1 MYNPINDRIN
11 NLMNQK
17 QMIESQLQNIQQL
30 ANIPPIN
37 INNQIT
43 PNMALNDFN
52 GKWVNNEQEARN
64 MMVNGLPSI
73 MLDRNDSSL
82 GDLFGLSQSDGANLV
97 LVGHARGGVDASGLL
112 DQDRSRRGLGD
123 EAEGTVSVNS
133 DDNGD
138 DHADLALGTFV
149 ELLGERHDVNA
160 LLAQSRTNR
169 GSRSCL
175 AGGNLQL
182 NVASDFLCHDKLH
195 LQNLW

>member
-73 MLDRNDSSL
+73 MLDRNDSVFYMKSL
-82 GDLFGLSQSDGANLV
+82 DGSFKKYRFQEETEPKKDNIEQRLDKLEAMILGLTNGNNINTKAEKETTMNGVVEIGFGLSFYSSYSV
-97 LVGHARGGVDASGLL
+97 EIGVTMVTY
-112 DQDRSRRGLGD
+112 RM
-123 EAEGTVSVNS
+123 T
-133 DDNGD
+133 
-138 DHADLALGTFV
+138 H
-149 ELLGERHDVNA
+149 
-160 LLAQSRTNR
+160 
-169 GSRSCL
+169 
-175 AGGNLQL
+175 
-182 NVASDFLCHDKLH
+182 
-195 LQNLW
+195 

>member
-43 PNMALNDFN
+43 PNVGLNDFN

-73 MLDRNDSSL
+73 MLDRNDSVFYMKSL
-82 GDLFGLSQSDGANLV
+82 DGSFKKY
-97 LVGHARGGVDASGLL
+97 RF
-112 DQDRSRRGLGD
+112 Q
-123 EAEGTVSVNS
+123 EETEPKK
-133 DDNGD
+133 DNIEQR
-138 DHADLALGTFV
+138 L
-149 ELLGERHDVNA
+149 
-160 LLAQSRTNR
+160 
-169 GSRSCL
+169 
-175 AGGNLQL
+175 
-182 NVASDFLCHDKLH
+182 DKLEAMI
-195 LQNLW
+195 LGLTNGSNINTRAEKETPRKELKA

>member
-17 QMIESQLQNIQQL
+17 QMIESQLQTIQQM

-73 MLDRNDSSL
+73 MLDRNDSVFYMKSL
-82 GDLFGLSQSDGANLV
+82 DGSFKKY
-97 LVGHARGGVDASGLL
+97 RF
-112 DQDRSRRGLGD
+112 Q
-123 EAEGTVSVNS
+123 EETEPKK
-133 DDNGD
+133 DNIEQR
-138 DHADLALGTFV
+138 L
-149 ELLGERHDVNA
+149 
-160 LLAQSRTNR
+160 
-169 GSRSCL
+169 
-175 AGGNLQL
+175 
-182 NVASDFLCHDKLH
+182 DKLEAMI
-195 LQNLW
+195 LGLTNGSNINIKAEKETPRKELKA

>member
-17 QMIESQLQNIQQL
+17 QMIESQLQTIQQM

-73 MLDRNDSSL
+73 MLDRNDSVFYMKSL
-82 GDLFGLSQSDGANLV
+82 DGSFKKYRFQS
-97 LVGHARGGVDASGLL
+97 HEPSIR
-112 DQDRSRRGLGD
+112 QHQRY
-123 EAEGTVSVNS
+123 
-133 DDNGD
+133 
-138 DHADLALGTFV
+138 
-149 ELLGERHDVNA
+149 
-160 LLAQSRTNR
+160 
-169 GSRSCL
+169 
-175 AGGNLQL
+175 
-182 NVASDFLCHDKLH
+182 
-195 LQNLW
+195 

>member
-17 QMIESQLQNIQQL
+17 QMIESQLQTIQQM

-73 MLDRNDSSL
+73 MLDRNDSVFYMKSL
-82 GDLFGLSQSDGANLV
+82 DGSFKKYRFQEETEPNSIRELEAFLSAMYGILEEMKTS
-97 LVGHARGGVDASGLL
+97 
-112 DQDRSRRGLGD
+112 
-123 EAEGTVSVNS
+123 
-133 DDNGD
+133 
-138 DHADLALGTFV
+138 
-149 ELLGERHDVNA
+149 
-160 LLAQSRTNR
+160 
-169 GSRSCL
+169 
-175 AGGNLQL
+175 
-182 NVASDFLCHDKLH
+182 SDFQEEREMVRDKLREMFSVY
-195 LQNLW
+195 Q

>member
-43 PNMALNDFN
+43 PNMGLNDFN

-73 MLDRNDSSL
+73 MLDRNDIDTIL
-82 GDLFGLSQSDGANLV
+82 AMSDGRTAINALKTN
-97 LVGHARGGVDASGLL
+97 DT
-112 DQDRSRRGLGD
+112 DI
-123 EAEGTVSVNS
+123 EGTEI
-133 DDNGD
+133 DDNI
-138 DHADLALGTFV
+138 ALMNSHFRKYIEAKKEYRKDNNEIDKKNSIR
-149 ELLGERHDVNA
+149 ELEAFLSAMYGILEEMKT
-160 LLAQSRTNR
+160 S
-169 GSRSCL
+169 
-175 AGGNLQL
+175 
-182 NVASDFLCHDKLH
+182 SDFQEEREMVRDKLREMFSVY
-195 LQNLW
+195 Q

>member
-17 QMIESQLQNIQQL
+17 QMIESQLQTIQQM

-73 MLDRNDSSL
+73 MLDRNDSVFYMKSL
-82 GDLFGLSQSDGANLV
+82 DGSFKKY
-97 LVGHARGGVDASGLL
+97 RF
-112 DQDRSRRGLGD
+112 Q
-123 EAEGTVSVNS
+123 EETEPKK
-133 DDNGD
+133 DNIEQR
-138 DHADLALGTFV
+138 L
-149 ELLGERHDVNA
+149 
-160 LLAQSRTNR
+160 
-169 GSRSCL
+169 
-175 AGGNLQL
+175 
-182 NVASDFLCHDKLH
+182 DKLEAMI
-195 LQNLW
+195 LGLKSGSNINTKAEKETPRKELKA

>member
-64 MMVNGLPSI
+64 MMVNGMPSI
-73 MLDRNDSSL
+73 MLDRNDSVFYMKSL
-82 GDLFGLSQSDGANLV
+82 DGSFKKY
-97 LVGHARGGVDASGLL
+97 RF
-112 DQDRSRRGLGD
+112 Q
-123 EAEGTVSVNS
+123 EETEPKK
-133 DDNGD
+133 DNIEQR
-138 DHADLALGTFV
+138 L
-149 ELLGERHDVNA
+149 
-160 LLAQSRTNR
+160 
-169 GSRSCL
+169 
-175 AGGNLQL
+175 
-182 NVASDFLCHDKLH
+182 DKLEAMI
-195 LQNLW
+195 LGLTNGNNINTKAEKETPRKELKA

>member
-64 MMVNGLPSI
+64 MMVNGLPII
-73 MLDRNDSSL
+73 MLDRNDSVFYMKSL
-82 GDLFGLSQSDGANLV
+82 DGSFKKY
-97 LVGHARGGVDASGLL
+97 RF
-112 DQDRSRRGLGD
+112 QEETDRNPKDS
-123 EAEGTVSVNS
+123 
-133 DDNGD
+133 
-138 DHADLALGTFV
+138 
-149 ELLGERHDVNA
+149 
-160 LLAQSRTNR
+160 
-169 GSRSCL
+169 
-175 AGGNLQL
+175 
-182 NVASDFLCHDKLH
+182 
-195 LQNLW
+195 